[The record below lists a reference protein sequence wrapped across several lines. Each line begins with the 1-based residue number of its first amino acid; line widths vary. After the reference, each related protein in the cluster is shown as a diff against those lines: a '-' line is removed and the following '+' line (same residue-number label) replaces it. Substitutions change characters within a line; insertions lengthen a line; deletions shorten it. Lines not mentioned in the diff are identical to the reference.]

1 VALGENGVKS
11 LEDLAGCATDDLLGW
26 TETVNGERKRQTGY
40 LESFGLNAEDANAII
55 MAARV
60 AAGWIEAPKEEEAA
74 APQEEE
80 PAE

>member
-1 VALGENGVKS
+1 
-11 LEDLAGCATDDLLGW
+11 
-26 TETVNGERKRQTGY
+26 VNGERKRQAGY

-60 AAGWIEAPKEEEAA
+60 AAGWIEAPKEEEAK
-74 APQEEE
+74 EEE